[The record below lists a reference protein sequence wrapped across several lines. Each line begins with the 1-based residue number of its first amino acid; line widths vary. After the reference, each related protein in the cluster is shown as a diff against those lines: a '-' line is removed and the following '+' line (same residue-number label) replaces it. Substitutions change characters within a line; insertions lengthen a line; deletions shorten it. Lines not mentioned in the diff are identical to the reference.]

1 MKTKSFQIYKN
12 DYKQKNQ
19 KKLKFNTQLLM
30 NDEKIQEQYKNKIQD
45 RINNNLDINWK
56 KTKSIMCDT
65 AAEVLDFQRKNNKG
79 QTIEN
84 NPVIELISRIQK
96 EYRTKI
102 ENSSSI
108 EEVKKFRN
116 IKNEIRKNS

>member
-1 MKTKSFQIYKN
+1 
-12 DYKQKNQ
+12 
-19 KKLKFNTQLLM
+19 M

>member
-1 MKTKSFQIYKN
+1 
-12 DYKQKNQ
+12 
-19 KKLKFNTQLLM
+19 M

-45 RINNNLDINWK
+45 RINNNLDISWK

>member
-1 MKTKSFQIYKN
+1 
-12 DYKQKNQ
+12 
-19 KKLKFNTQLLM
+19 M

-108 EEVKKFRN
+108 EEGKKFRN

>member
-1 MKTKSFQIYKN
+1 MK
-12 DYKQKNQ
+12 
-19 KKLKFNTQLLM
+19 
-30 NDEKIQEQYKNKIQD
+30 DEKIQEQYKNKIQG

-65 AAEVLDFQRKNNKG
+65 TAEVLGFQRKNNKG
-79 QTIEN
+79 QAIEN
-84 NPVIELISRIQK
+84 NPIIELILRIQK